1 MGGAAR
7 SDLWL
12 QIKADICGLP
22 MVRMKEEETSTLG
35 CALLAAVAVG
45 DYGSIGEAAG
55 AMVSLG
61 RRFEP
66 AASRESV
73 YDRLYEL
80 YKELYASLKPVFGKY
95 AGFQKPS
102 T

>member
-12 QIKADICGLP
+12 QIKADICGLS

-45 DYGSIGEAAG
+45 DYGSVEEAAE

-61 RRFEP
+61 RRFVP
-66 AASRESV
+66 DRQTKST
-73 YDRLYEL
+73 YDRLFEL
-80 YKELYASLKPVFGKY
+80 YGELYGSLKPVFKKY
-95 AGFQKPS
+95 AG
-102 T
+102 